1 MRHSILLLSMV
12 CFLGLS
18 ANAQRNKQSAPAK
31 HYLEDVSLSGL
42 KFRNIGPAVTSGRV
56 SDFAVKP
63 NNPSQYYVATSAGG
77 VWKTDNAGNT
87 YQPLFDGQG
96 SYSIGV
102 VTMDPNNPSVIWVGT
117 GENNNQRSVSYGDG
131 VYKSLDGGASWTN
144 MGLENSEHIGKIIVH
159 PDNSDVVYV
168 AAIGPLWS
176 AGGDRGVYKTTD
188 GGKTWINVLTIDE
201 HTGIND
207 IEMDPRNPEVL
218 YASAFQRRRHVFT
231 YISGGP
237 GSAIYKST
245 DGGIT
250 WDKSQKGLPAVDLGR
265 IDIEISPANPEVI
278 YAIVEAAQGK
288 DGFFKSTDRG
298 ASWIK
303 QSGHSTSG
311 NYYVEIFADP
321 VDPDKVY
328 SMDTWIQVTEDG
340 GKSFRVLG
348 EDYKHVDNH
357 VMWINPANTD
367 HLLVGC
373 DGGIY
378 ETWDMGAHWDFKENL
393 PVTQFYKV
401 AVDNDVP
408 FYNVYGGT
416 QDNFSLGGPS
426 RTTSQNGIAN
436 DQWFITHGGD
446 GFESQVDPDNPDI
459 VYAQSQYGVL
469 VRYDRKSGEEK
480 GIQPKERKGENSYRW
495 NWDAPLAVSA
505 HKPGRVY
512 FAANK
517 VFRSDDRG
525 NSWEVISEDLTRQ
538 INRNEL
544 EVMGRVWSVDAVAK
558 NGGVSPYGTIVAF
571 SESPLDENLLVVG
584 TDDGLIQIT
593 EDGGGSWRS
602 VGSFPEVPS
611 RTYVN
616 AVLTSNHDKNVIYAV
631 FNNHKNGDFKPYVFV
646 SKDKGNSWINIT
658 NNLPVKGST
667 YTIAEDHVKADL
679 LFVGTE
685 YGVFFSNNLGSNW
698 YQLKSGM
705 PTIAIRD
712 LAIQPRENDLV
723 MASFGRGFFVL
734 DDYSALR
741 EMSNE
746 NVASAGKLYPVRD
759 ALIFERST
767 PYGLPAQAFQGDN
780 FYMGDNLG
788 AAAILTY
795 SIGENIKKASEMR
808 LEKESEVSKSGGDN
822 AYPTYEALKQEQ
834 MEADPYLLFTI
845 VNSDGDVV
853 RKLTAKPSKGVNR
866 IEWDLRYAS
875 KEPISLTPPP
885 FYNPFGGTNEG
896 TLVEPGSYS
905 VTLSKVLD
913 GNVVELDGPVSF
925 EVIPLKNT
933 VLPASDRSALV
944 AFQSEVNQLSGQVS
958 AVSQR
963 MRELNNQ
970 MRHMKEAITMTAVD
984 QAELSELYERL
995 ASTAYELRSKLEGDR
1010 VANRLDIDTPPSVA
1024 NRVGYLIYEQSNSTS
1039 EPTATH
1045 RRTFGIAQEE
1055 FLVIEK
1061 EFNQLLEGVYMDLQ
1075 NRLKE
1080 AGAPYIPYSFE

>member
-1 MRHSILLLSMV
+1 MRHFILLLATV
-12 CFLGLS
+12 CCLGLS
-18 ANAQRNKQSAPAK
+18 ANAQRNKQTAPAK

-42 KFRNIGPAVTSGRV
+42 KFRNIGPAVTSGRI
-56 SDFAVKP
+56 SDFAVNP
-63 NNPSQYYVATSAGG
+63 NNPSEYYVATSSGG
-77 VWKTDNAGNT
+77 VWKTSNAGNT
-87 YQPLFDGQG
+87 YEPLFDSQG
-96 SYSIGV
+96 SYSIGM
-102 VTMDPNNPSVIWVGT
+102 VTIDPGNPSTIWVGT
-117 GENNNQRSVSYGDG
+117 GENNNQRSVAFGDG
-131 VYKSLDGGASWTN
+131 VYKSMDAGASWEKV
-144 MGLENSEHIGKIIVH
+144 GLENSEHIGKIIVH

-188 GGKTWINVLTIDE
+188 GGKTWNQVLSIDE

-207 IEMDPRNPEVL
+207 IEMDPRNPQVL

-245 DGGIT
+245 DGGAT
-250 WDKSQKGLPAVDLGR
+250 WDKSQKGLPDVDLGR
-265 IDIEISPANPEVI
+265 IDIEISPADPEII

-288 DGFFKSTDRG
+288 GGFFKSTDRG
-298 ASWIK
+298 ASWKK
-303 QSGHSTSG
+303 QSGHTSSG

-321 VDPDKVY
+321 IDPDKVY
-328 SMDTWIQVTEDG
+328 SMDTWMYVTEDG

-357 VMWINPANTD
+357 VMWINPANTN

-401 AVDNDVP
+401 ALDNDAP

-426 RTTSQNGIAN
+426 RTTSQNGISN

-505 HKPGRVY
+505 HQPGRLY

-525 NSWEVISEDLTRQ
+525 NSWEVISDDLSRQ

-558 NGGVSPYGTIVAF
+558 NGGVSPYGAVVAF
-571 SESPLDENLLVVG
+571 SESPLDGNLLVAG

-593 EDGGGSWRS
+593 EDGGESWRS
-602 VGSFPEVPS
+602 VGSFSGVPS

-616 AVLTSNHDKNVIYAV
+616 AVLTSNHDQNVIYAV

-646 SKDKGNSWINIT
+646 SKDKGTSWTNIT
-658 NNLPVKGST
+658 NNLPEKGST
-667 YTIAEDHVKADL
+667 YTIAEDHVEANL
-679 LFVGTE
+679 LFAGTE
-685 YGVFFSNNLGSNW
+685 YGVFFSNNKGGNW
-698 YQLKSGM
+698 KQLKAGV

-712 LAIQPRENDLV
+712 LAIQQRENDLV

-741 EMSNE
+741 ELSSDNL
-746 NVASAGKLYPVRD
+746 AADGKLYPVRD
-759 ALIFERST
+759 ALLFERST
-767 PYGLPAQAFQGDN
+767 PYGLPAQSFQGDN

-788 AAAILTY
+788 PAAIFTY
-795 SIGENIKKASEMR
+795 SIGEDLKKANDQR
-808 LEKESEVSKSGGDN
+808 LDKEKETRKSGGDN
-822 AYPTYEALKQEQ
+822 SYPSYDELKAEE
-834 MEADPYLLFTI
+834 MEADPYLLFTV
-845 VNSDGDVV
+845 VNSTGEVV
-853 RKLTAKPSKGVNR
+853 RKLTTKPAKGVNR

-885 FYNPFGGTNEG
+885 FYNPFGGNNEG
-896 TLVEPGSYS
+896 TLVAPGKYS
-905 VTLSKVLD
+905 VTLAKVLD
-913 GNVVELDGPVSF
+913 GTVTMLDGPVDF
-925 EVIPLKNT
+925 ELVPLNNT
-933 VLPASDRSALV
+933 VLPAADRAELV
-944 AFQSEVNQLSGQVS
+944 AFQSAVNELSGRVS
-958 AVSQR
+958 ATNQR
-963 MRELNNQ
+963 MRELSNQ
-970 MRHMKEAITMTAVD
+970 MRHMKEAIILAPAN
-984 QAELSELYERL
+984 QSEMSALFEQL
-995 ASTAYELRSKLEGDR
+995 ESSTYELRSRLLGDG
-1010 VANRLDIDTPPSVA
+1010 VANRLDIEGPPSVA
-1024 NRVGYLIYEQSNSTS
+1024 NRVGFLVYEQSNSTS
-1039 EPTATH
+1039 EPTSTH
-1045 RRTFGIAQEE
+1045 RSSFAIASEE
-1055 FLVIEK
+1055 FEEIEE
-1061 EFNQLLEGVYMDLQ
+1061 EFNQLLDNTYTALQ
-1075 NRLKE
+1075 NKLKE
-1080 AGAPYIPYSFE
+1080 SGAPYTPYSFE